1 MKTDQL
7 TFNDLPAVIGEL
19 CDRIASMENLLTE
32 KLSKQH
38 EAKENTHVP
47 MTVQEA
53 CTYLKMPLST
63 FYYKVKKDDIPVI
76 KQGKHLYRDELD
88 KWLESSRKNPAP
100 QTFEEENEA
109 MLASHRRKP
118 NLKNW

>member
-7 TFNDLPAVIGEL
+7 TFNDLPAVVGEL

-63 FYYKVKKDDIPVI
+63 FYYKGSLRLSQNAVIDILL
-76 KQGKHLYRDELD
+76 QGQKR
-88 KWLESSRKNPAP
+88 
-100 QTFEEENEA
+100 
-109 MLASHRRKP
+109 
-118 NLKNW
+118 